1 MPIVINGTELLDAD
15 VARELPQ
22 HQDAINPTQ
31 SAVTALVLRR
41 VMLDEG
47 ARLGCTADTD
57 EATIDALLADQ
68 VKLTVP
74 TEDACRRHYEQHHDK
89 FLVGRMAEVD
99 HILFQVTPNVDLD
112 ALHAKADAVLTELI
126 ASPERFAERARE
138 LSNCPS
144 GGVGGSLGQI
154 TMGETVPEFES
165 AVFGHEANRI
175 VPRLVE
181 TRFGLHI
188 IRIGRRD
195 EGRLL
200 PYEQVAG
207 PIANALAAMHRD
219 TVWRQYL
226 RMLAGRA
233 SIQGVELPGLD
244 EPLVQ

>member
-15 VARELPQ
+15 VERELPQ
-22 HQDAINPTQ
+22 HQEASNPTQ

-41 VMLDEG
+41 VLLDEA
-47 ARLGCTADTD
+47 ARLGCTAETD
-57 EATIDALLADQ
+57 DASIDALLADQ
-68 VKLTVP
+68 VKLTEP
-74 TEDACRRHYEQHHDK
+74 TDDACRGHYDQHHDK
-89 FLVGRMAEVD
+89 FVVGRVAEVD

-112 ALHAKADAVLTELI
+112 ALRAKAEAALAELL
-126 ASPERFAERARE
+126 ANPEYFAERARE

-154 TMGETVPEFES
+154 KMGETVPEFER
-165 AVFGHEANRI
+165 AVFSQEANSI

-188 IRIGRRD
+188 IRVGRRD
-195 EGRLL
+195 DGWLL

-207 PIANALAAMHRD
+207 PIASALAAMHRD
-219 TVWRQYL
+219 TAWRQYL

-233 SIQGVELPGLD
+233 SIQGVELPGLA